1 MKVVM
6 IITYKKIKLTF
17 LTLLISTGIFAQ
29 DLAGFFRMLSK
40 MTVIDDCIFT
50 IEYLYTFYKDTL
62 GTPPFSEKYQLDVGH
77 KYSRY
82 YSLYGE
88 QADSLRVT
96 ATKAFNVYKE
106 LGLGSNETISYA
118 DCHYNYPKKGILTVS
133 VGYISHFIYEEEM
146 PVMEWRIIQD
156 DTTTILGYPCNK
168 ATVRFRGRD
177 YIAWFTSDIP
187 IPYGPWKFNGLPGTI
202 LQITESSGLFEWRVM
217 GIYRPKE
224 RRILIFDI
232 EKKHTYPLSR
242 KDFQKIERKF
252 WEDPV
257 SVYLTSNRKIMIIK
271 NGKPVEAKPGDV
283 QYSYI
288 PPLEL
293 E

>member
-1 MKVVM
+1 MKIRLTILFL
-6 IITYKKIKLTF
+6 IIINGVY
-17 LTLLISTGIFAQ
+17 AQ
-29 DLAGFFRMLSK
+29 HSSGVNRELDS
-40 MTVIDDCIFT
+40 MTAIDDCLLTVDF
-50 IEYLYTFYKDTL
+50 LYTFHKDTL
-62 GTPPFSEKYQLDVGH
+62 GNPPFSEKYRLDVGQ

-88 QADSLRVT
+88 KADSVCAM
-96 ATKAFNVYKE
+96 ATKAYNLFKE
-106 LGLGSNETISYA
+106 MGLGSNETISYA

-133 VGYISHFIYEEEM
+133 VGYISHFVYEEEM
-146 PVMEWRIIQD
+146 PIMEWRIIQD

-177 YIAWFTSDIP
+177 YTAWFTSDIP
-187 IPYGPWKFNGLPGTI
+187 ISYGPWKFNGLPGTI

-232 EKKHTYPLSR
+232 EKKHSYRLSR

-257 SVYLTSNRKIMIIK
+257 SVYLTANRKIYIIK
-271 NGKPVEAKPGDV
+271 ENGKPVEAKPGDV
-283 QYSYI
+283 KYPYI

>member
-1 MKVVM
+1 M
-6 IITYKKIKLTF
+6 IITHKKIKLTF

-62 GTPPFSEKYQLDVGH
+62 GNPPFSEKYQLDVGH

-118 DCHYNYPKKGILTVS
+118 DCH
-133 VGYISHFIYEEEM
+133 
-146 PVMEWRIIQD
+146 
-156 DTTTILGYPCNK
+156 
-168 ATVRFRGRD
+168 
-177 YIAWFTSDIP
+177 
-187 IPYGPWKFNGLPGTI
+187 
-202 LQITESSGLFEWRVM
+202 
-217 GIYRPKE
+217 
-224 RRILIFDI
+224 
-232 EKKHTYPLSR
+232 
-242 KDFQKIERKF
+242 
-252 WEDPV
+252 
-257 SVYLTSNRKIMIIK
+257 
-271 NGKPVEAKPGDV
+271 
-283 QYSYI
+283 
-288 PPLEL
+288 
-293 E
+293 

>member
-1 MKVVM
+1 MIENMKIRLTTLFL
-6 IITYKKIKLTF
+6 IIINGVY
-17 LTLLISTGIFAQ
+17 AQ
-29 DLAGFFRMLSK
+29 HSSGVNRELDS
-40 MTVIDDCIFT
+40 MTAIDDCLLTVDF
-50 IEYLYTFYKDTL
+50 LYTFHKDTL
-62 GTPPFSEKYQLDVGH
+62 GNPPCSEKYRLDVGQ

-88 QADSLRVT
+88 KADSVYAM
-96 ATKAFNVYKE
+96 ATKAYNPFKE
-106 LGLGSNETISYA
+106 MGLGSNETISYA

-168 ATVRFRGRD
+168 ACVRFRGRD

-187 IPYGPWKFNGLPGTI
+187 ISYGPWKFNGLPGTI
-202 LQITESSGLFEWRVM
+202 LLIAESSGHFEWRVTRM
-217 GIYRPKE
+217 YRAKE
-224 RRILIFDI
+224 RKILINDM
-232 EKKHTYPLSR
+232 EKTNSYQLSR
-242 KDFQKIERKF
+242 KDFLKIERKF

-257 SVYLTSNRKIMIIK
+257 SLYLTANRQFYVYK
-271 NGKPVEAKPGDV
+271 NGKFIEAKPGDV
-283 QYSYI
+283 KIPYI

>member
-1 MKVVM
+1 MKIRLTTLFL
-6 IITYKKIKLTF
+6 IIINGVY
-17 LTLLISTGIFAQ
+17 AQ
-29 DLAGFFRMLSK
+29 HSSGVNRELDS
-40 MTVIDDCIFT
+40 MTAIDDCLLTVDF
-50 IEYLYTFYKDTL
+50 LYTFHKDTL
-62 GTPPFSEKYQLDVGH
+62 GNPPCSEKYRLDVGQ

-88 QADSLRVT
+88 KADSVYAM
-96 ATKAFNVYKE
+96 ATKAYNPFKE
-106 LGLGSNETISYA
+106 MGLGSNETISYA

-168 ATVRFRGRD
+168 ACVRFRGRD

-187 IPYGPWKFNGLPGTI
+187 ISYGPWKFNGLPGTI
-202 LQITESSGLFEWRVM
+202 LLIAESSGHFEWRVTRM
-217 GIYRPKE
+217 YRAKE
-224 RRILIFDI
+224 RKILINDM
-232 EKKHTYPLSR
+232 EKTNSYQLSR
-242 KDFQKIERKF
+242 KDFLKIERKF

-257 SVYLTSNRKIMIIK
+257 SLYLTANRQFYVYK
-271 NGKPVEAKPGDV
+271 NGKFIEAKPGDV
-283 QYSYI
+283 KIPYI